1 MTSITNNKMT
11 KERKLPEVITIEE
24 FNELL
29 KATKKPQ
36 HKLAFKLGF
45 LCCLRIAEVLSLK
58 QEDIQKDRGFLFIR
72 QGKGKK
78 DRYVPIPS
86 PIVRDL
92 SNIPITIKRRALQDA
107 IGKISERAIKK
118 KIHFHTLRHSGATYY
133 LKQGMN
139 LREVQ
144 QLLGHSR
151 IDTTTIYTHIS
162 PNDLQNKFKEL
173 WG

>member
-1 MTSITNNKMT
+1 MTEH
-11 KERKLPEVITIEE
+11 KERKLPEVITIED

-29 KATKKPQ
+29 KATKKPE
-36 HKLAFKLGF
+36 HRLAFKLGF
-45 LCCLRIAEVLSLK
+45 LCGFRIAEVLNLK
-58 QEDIQKDRGFLFIR
+58 QEDIQRDRGFLFIK

-92 SNIPITIKRRALQDA
+92 VNIPIKIKRRALQDS
-107 IGKISERAIKK
+107 INKISKK
-118 KIHFHTLRHSGATYY
+118 VLNKQIHFHTLRHSGATYY

-139 LREVQ
+139 LREIQ